1 MKKIFIFTIVII
13 TASFLYIIMTNYN
26 NVPKL
31 DEEVNEKW
39 SQVQNQYKRRADL
52 IPNLV
57 ETVKAYAQH
66 EKTTFVEVT
75 EARSKV
81 SQMNIN
87 ADSLNNKEAMQQ
99 FSNAQTGLS
108 SALSKLMVVVEKYPD
123 LKANQNFM
131 ALQSQL
137 EGTENRITVARKDF
151 IEAVKLYNLELKTMP
166 GKLVAAIVHPEAKI
180 KETFSASQ
188 TEQDAPKVKF

>member
-81 SQMNIN
+81 SAININ
-87 ADSLNNKEAMQQ
+87 ENMLNSPEMMQQ
-99 FSNAQTGLS
+99 FSNAQAGLS
-108 SALSKLMVVVEKYPD
+108 SALSKLMVVVEKYPE